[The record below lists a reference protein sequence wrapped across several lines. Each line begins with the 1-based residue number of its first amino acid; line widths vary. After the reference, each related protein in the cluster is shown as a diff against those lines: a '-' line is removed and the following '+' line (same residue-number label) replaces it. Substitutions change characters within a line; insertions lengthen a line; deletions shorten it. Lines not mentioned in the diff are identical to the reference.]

1 MVTLESVSKYIN
13 KNNSRG
19 FKVQILVLTFHEHTD
34 KAIKLSTTE
43 SVTVFGSK
51 IVFPI
56 KVTHKRQTFYPYQP
70 DFF

>member
-1 MVTLESVSKYIN
+1 M
-13 KNNSRG
+13 
-19 FKVQILVLTFHEHTD
+19 VQILVLTFHEHTD